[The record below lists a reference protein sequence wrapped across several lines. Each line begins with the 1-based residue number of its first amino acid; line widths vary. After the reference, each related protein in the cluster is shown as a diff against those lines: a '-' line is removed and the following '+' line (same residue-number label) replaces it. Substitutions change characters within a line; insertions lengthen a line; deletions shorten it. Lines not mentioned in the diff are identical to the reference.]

1 MAGLAGA
8 ADIAGR
14 NRMGYIAT
22 GPEHMEVSMRIRSR
36 LALTIALVAGFAAQA
51 LAAEYM
57 EKNERQRVRAYSPG
71 VVTEGGRIVWLA
83 GQTALQDDHGKDL
96 AGNFEGQAR
105 QIFHLIDQTLNKA
118 GGGVANLVTMTVF
131 INDPRNGDRLTEI
144 RKEIFPD
151 GNYPGSAL
159 ITVSNFAVP
168 GMLIEIQGVA
178 VIGDRCARP
187 EPCSPTWP
195 AR

>member
-1 MAGLAGA
+1 
-8 ADIAGR
+8 
-14 NRMGYIAT
+14 
-22 GPEHMEVSMRIRSR
+22 MRIHSR
-36 LALTIALVAGFAAQA
+36 LALTCALATGFGATA

-57 EKNERQRVRAYSPG
+57 EKNDRQKERAFSPG
-71 VVTEGGRIVWLA
+71 VITEGGRTVWLA
-83 GQTALQDDHGKDL
+83 GQTALADDQGRNL
-96 AGNFEGQAR
+96 AGNFESQAR
-105 QIFHLIDQTLNKA
+105 QIFHLMDQTLNKA
-118 GGGVANLVTMTVF
+118 GGGIANLVTMTVF
-131 INDPRNGDRLTEI
+131 INDPRNGDRLTQI

-178 VIGDRCARP
+178 VIGDRCSNENR
-187 EPCSPTWP
+187 CSPVWP

>member
-1 MAGLAGA
+1 M
-8 ADIAGR
+8 R
-14 NRMGYIAT
+14 YIA
-22 GPEHMEVSMRIRSR
+22 PVPNQWRVSMRIHSR
-36 LALTIALVAGFAAQA
+36 LALTCALVVGFGATA

-57 EKNERQRVRAYSPG
+57 EKNDRQKERAFSPG
-71 VVTEGGRIVWLA
+71 VITEGGRTVWLA
-83 GQTALQDDHGKDL
+83 GQTALQDDQGKNL

-105 QIFHLIDQTLNKA
+105 QIFHLMDQTLNKA
-118 GGGVANLVTMTVF
+118 GGGIANLVTMTVF
-131 INDPRNGDRLTEI
+131 INDPRNGDRLTQL

-178 VIGDRCARP
+178 VIGDRCSNENR
-187 EPCSPTWP
+187 CSGGWP

>member
-1 MAGLAGA
+1 
-8 ADIAGR
+8 
-14 NRMGYIAT
+14 
-22 GPEHMEVSMRIRSR
+22 MRIHSR
-36 LALTIALVAGFAAQA
+36 LALTCALATGFGATA

-57 EKNERQRVRAYSPG
+57 EKNDRQKERAFSPG
-71 VVTEGGRIVWLA
+71 VITEGGRTVWLA
-83 GQTALQDDHGKDL
+83 GQTALADDQGRNL

-105 QIFHLIDQTLNKA
+105 QIFHLMDQTLNKA
-118 GGGVANLVTMTVF
+118 GGGIANLVTMTVF
-131 INDPRNGDRLTEI
+131 INDPRNGDRLTQI

-178 VIGDRCARP
+178 VIGDRCSNENR
-187 EPCSPTWP
+187 CSGGWP